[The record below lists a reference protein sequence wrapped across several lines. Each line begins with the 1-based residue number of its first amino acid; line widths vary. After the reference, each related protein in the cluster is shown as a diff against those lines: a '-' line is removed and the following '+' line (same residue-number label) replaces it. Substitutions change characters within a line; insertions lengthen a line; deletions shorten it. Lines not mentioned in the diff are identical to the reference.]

1 MSLELLLENLNSLK
15 KTYSKKKTE
24 YHVPG
29 IWADPFAK
37 SDELVVNPF
46 DFFIE
51 SINKLD
57 KIKSNESGVT
67 YNMFVRYTCA
77 FSNYVQSS
85 HKNFPEESFRNQGT
99 FLKAI
104 AIIPYLKS
112 LGVDRIHLLP
122 ITKIGIDGKKGD
134 LGSPY
139 AIRNHYEIDEG
150 LCEPILS
157 LTPEE
162 QFGAFMEACKKTGI
176 KVILEFVFRTASIDN
191 DLSIEKPEWFYWIK
205 GTSKFRSEENP
216 GGFGPPQFNKR
227 DLKKINEKIEES
239 DLTEL
244 PDPDSKYQ
252 AFYTNIPVQVARVE
266 QKVIGLLKATKK
278 PLKTNE
284 CIIAPAFADWPPDD
298 NQPPWSDV
306 TYLRLFDDPK
316 FNYMAYNTIRM
327 YDEELNTEENIQDDL
342 WDYLS
347 DILPYFINK
356 FDING
361 AMVDMGH
368 ALPSELRKRILEKA
382 KNVKSDF
389 IFWEENFVPSIESFE
404 EGYSAATGYMMFDS
418 LNAEKLKRIISESAE
433 FPIDFFATPENHN
446 TPRAYYKSKDKRF
459 SEFIYVIMKLLPQI
473 TYIHS
478 GFELFEKQTVN
489 TGLGFTDEEI
499 SENPSDSLPLFSYA
513 ELDWS
518 QNELL
523 EKIRIVNE
531 IIDSTS
537 IEINL
542 IENSNSNSVCFEAKL
557 TNGKN
562 ISFIGNLSK
571 EMTKIEFEQNGQ
583 IILSNKKRPEDDVF
597 NGFEYLLIVN

>member
-1 MSLELLLENLNSLK
+1 MSLELLLENLTTLQ

-24 YHVPG
+24 YHLPG
-29 IWADPFAK
+29 IWVDPDGNT
-37 SDELVVNPF
+37 DELVVNPF

-51 SINKLD
+51 SIQKLD
-57 KIKSNESGVT
+57 NISYSSSNVT
-67 YNMFVRYTCA
+67 YNMFIRYTCA
-77 FSNYVQSS
+77 FSHFVQST
-85 HKNFPEESFRNQGT
+85 HKNFPEESFRDQGT

-112 LGVDRIHLLP
+112 LGVDRLHLLP
-122 ITKIGIDGKKGD
+122 ITKIGIDGKKGE

-157 LTPEE
+157 LTPDE
-162 QFGAFMEACKKTGI
+162 QFNAFMEACKKAGI

-205 GTSKFRSEENP
+205 GTSKLRSEEYP
-216 GGFGPPQFNKR
+216 GGFGSPQFTKR
-227 DLKKINEKIEES
+227 DLKKINEKIEEN

-244 PDPDSKYQ
+244 PEPDSKYQ
-252 AFYTNIPVQVARVE
+252 AYYTNIPVQVARVE
-266 QKVIGLLKATKK
+266 QKTIGLLKAIKK
-278 PLKTNE
+278 PMKTNE
-284 CIIAPAFADWPPDD
+284 CVVAPAFADWPPDD
-298 NQPPWSDV
+298 NQPLWSDV

-327 YDEELNTEENIQDDL
+327 YDEELNTEENIQEDL
-342 WDYLS
+342 WEYLS

-356 FDING
+356 FGIDG

-368 ALPSELRKRILEKA
+368 ALPSQLRKRILDKA
-382 KNVKSDF
+382 KSSKEDF
-389 IFWEENFVPSIESFE
+389 VFWEENFVPSEKSSE

-418 LNAEKLKRIISESAE
+418 LDPEKLRRLISESPN

-446 TPRAYYKSKDKRF
+446 TPRAFYKSKDKRF

-499 SENPSDSLPLFSYA
+499 SENPSDSLPLFSFS

-523 EKIRIVNE
+523 EKIRKVNDL
-531 IIDSTS
+531 IDSNS

-542 IENSNSNSVCFEAKL
+542 IENSNSNSVFFEVKL
-557 TNGKN
+557 SNGKS
-562 ISFIGNLSK
+562 ISFVGNLSN
-571 EMTKIEFEQNGQ
+571 EMTKIEFEQKGQ
-583 IILSNKKRPEDDVF
+583 IILSNKKRPDDNVF
-597 NGFEYLLIVN
+597 NGFEYLLFIS